1 MTQARPDRGNDEGEH
16 GQRGS
21 HDRGTAEDRRQ
32 AQPGVLQGA
41 DAEGGDAVPELVEG
55 DDPAGHGGGDG
66 GQVFLAEADRQRQQR
81 RAAEARAAERDDP

>member
-1 MTQARPDRGNDEGEH
+1 MAEGGGPMKTSPAVAQAWPDRGNDEGEH

-41 DAEGGDAVPELVEG
+41 DAEGRDTVPELVKG
-55 DDPAGHGGGDG
+55 DHATCHSRGDG
-66 GQVFLAEADRQRQQR
+66 GQFFLAEADRQRQ
-81 RAAEARAAERDDP
+81 